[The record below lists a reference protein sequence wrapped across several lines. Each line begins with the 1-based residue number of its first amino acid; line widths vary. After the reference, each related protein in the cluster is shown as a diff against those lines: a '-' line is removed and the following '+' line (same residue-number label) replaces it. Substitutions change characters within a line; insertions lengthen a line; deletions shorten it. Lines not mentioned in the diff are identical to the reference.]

1 MLSDVVTTSFYA
13 SHIVTGAGFG
23 GMVCFNDKKLYEKAK
38 ILRAWGRS
46 SAIFNENESI
56 SIDLKKINLNLIMIK
71 NMCSWILD
79 ITLYPLKFLQLLQ

>member
-1 MLSDVVTTSFYA
+1 LLSNVVTTSFYA

-56 SIDLKKINLNLIMIK
+56 SDRFKKDIVTPINLSIRYLSADIKSEMFIINL
-71 NMCSWILD
+71 
-79 ITLYPLKFLQLLQ
+79 